1 MHAYLHFSNPFS
13 TPLPRQSHLHHAL
26 FPCMHALTCSPL
38 LSPPPQKNTQS
49 AGTNPRVTITFGR
62 TRFLDIPSI
71 QDADDNSAVKTVES
85 LLALIALQQVD
96 VFQIL
101 GRKQF
106 EMNKEANWCYP
117 IACCY
122 LLLLRWWFIQIE
134 ILRWWLIQIG
144 IM

>member
-1 MHAYLHFSNPFS
+1 MRIYIFPILFQPLSRDNPTFTMHCF
-13 TPLPRQSHLHHAL
+13 HA
-26 FPCMHALTCSPL
+26 CMHSHVPL
-38 LSPPPQKNTQS
+38 YFPPPPQKNTQS
-49 AGTNPRVTITFGR
+49 AGTNPKVTITFGK

-71 QDADDNSAVKTVES
+71 QDADDDSAVKTVES

-106 EMNKEANWCYP
+106 EMNKEANWRYP

-122 LLLLRWWFIQIE
+122 LLLLR
-134 ILRWWLIQIG
+134 
-144 IM
+144 